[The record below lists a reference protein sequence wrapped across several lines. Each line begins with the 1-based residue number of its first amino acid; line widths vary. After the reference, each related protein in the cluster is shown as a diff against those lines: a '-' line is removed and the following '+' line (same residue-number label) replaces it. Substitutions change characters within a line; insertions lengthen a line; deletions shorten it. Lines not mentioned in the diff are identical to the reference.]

1 MVVRNLCRRRA
12 RCREK
17 TEHAFPW
24 LGMRCSN
31 IQSSREMT
39 AFGVLAISWP
49 QDYLFVTG
57 RNPIGK
63 TLIKIRNVVI
73 DVVTHHKNCIQDPIF
88 LATIGEPAAEE
99 NDRTD
104 VELKH
109 AYQGIARPLFAVS
122 VEKTAENEP
131 GPYYANCCVGP
142 WRPNTAQRGWS
153 VRGLS
158 CSTAG

>member
-1 MVVRNLCRRRA
+1 M
-12 RCREK
+12 
-17 TEHAFPW
+17 
-24 LGMRCSN
+24 
-31 IQSSREMT
+31 
-39 AFGVLAISWP
+39 LAISWP

-122 VEKTAENEP
+122 VEKTAENERV
-131 GPYYANCCVGP
+131 CIKQIV
-142 WRPNTAQRGWS
+142 
-153 VRGLS
+153 VLGLGDPIRIKEGGRF
-158 CSTAG
+158 AA